1 MKRLIKIS
9 KILQLFSFKFLHKT
23 FRWNLKDLIK
33 AITGALIY
41 ALAINLFI
49 VPNSLYNGGIL
60 GISQLLRTIITTTF
74 NLDLAIDIAGIINFI
89 INIPLLFIAY
99 KVISKTFFGR
109 TVVCVIFTT
118 IFLTVIP
125 IPEKALIDDLLT
137 NVLIGGI
144 LCGLGSGKLLSS
156 HGSGGGTDIIGIAL
170 SMKNRNLSV
179 GKIGGTI
186 NLFIY
191 AICGILYG
199 IPTMIY
205 SIIYAVIGSLVVD
218 NTHEQNVVSYVMI
231 FTKKMPDTITEFIQK
246 ELNRDATVWEG
257 TGAYN
262 KTKTYIC
269 YSALSKYEVQKLE
282 RNIKHLDKD
291 AFMIKNEGVG
301 VDGNFQKYLVN

>member
-1 MKRLIKIS
+1 MKKID
-9 KILQLFSFKFLHKT
+9 QFLHKT

-41 ALAINLFI
+41 ALAINIFI
-49 VPNSLYNGGIL
+49 VPNFLYNGGIL

-74 NLDLAIDIAGIINFI
+74 NLDLNIDIAGIINFI

-109 TVVCVIFTT
+109 TVVCVCFTT
-118 IFLTVIP
+118 IFLTIIP

-191 AICGILYG
+191 LICGILYG

-231 FTKKMPDTITEFIQK
+231 FTKRMPDTITEFIKK

-282 RNIKHLDKD
+282 RNIKHLDKE

>member
-1 MKRLIKIS
+1 MKKID
-9 KILQLFSFKFLHKT
+9 KFLHKT
-23 FRWNLKDLIK
+23 FRWNLKDLVK

-74 NLDLAIDIAGIINFI
+74 NLDLNIDIAGIINFI

-109 TVVCVIFTT
+109 TVICVCFTT
-118 IFLTVIP
+118 IFLTLIP

-191 AICGILYG
+191 AVCGILYG

-218 NTHEQNVVSYVMI
+218 NTHEQNVVSYVMV
-231 FTKKMPDTITEFIQK
+231 FTKKMPDTITDFIQK

-282 RNIKHLDKD
+282 RNIKYLDKD
-291 AFMIKNEGVG
+291 AFMIKNEGIG
-301 VDGNFQKYLVN
+301 VDGNFQKHLVN

>member
-1 MKRLIKIS
+1 MKKID
-9 KILQLFSFKFLHKT
+9 KFLHKT
-23 FRWNLKDLIK
+23 FRWNLKDLVK

-74 NLDLAIDIAGIINFI
+74 NLDLNIDIAGIINFI

-109 TVVCVIFTT
+109 TVICVCFTT
-118 IFLTVIP
+118 IFLTLIP

-191 AICGILYG
+191 AVCGILYG

-218 NTHEQNVVSYVMI
+218 NTHEQNVVSYVMV
-231 FTKKMPDTITEFIQK
+231 FTKKMPDTITDFIQK

-282 RNIKHLDKD
+282 RNIKYLDKD

-301 VDGNFQKYLVN
+301 VDGNFEKHLVN

>member
-1 MKRLIKIS
+1 MKKID
-9 KILQLFSFKFLHKT
+9 QFLHKT

-41 ALAINLFI
+41 ALAINIFI

-74 NLDLAIDIAGIINFI
+74 NLDLNIDIAGIINFI

-109 TVVCVIFTT
+109 TVVCVCFTT
-118 IFLTVIP
+118 IFLTIIP

-137 NVLIGGI
+137 NALIGGI

-191 AICGILYG
+191 VICGILYG

-231 FTKKMPDTITEFIQK
+231 FTKKMPDTITEFIKK

-282 RNIKHLDKD
+282 RNIKHLDKE

>member
-1 MKRLIKIS
+1 MIKIDN
-9 KILQLFSFKFLHKT
+9 FLNKT
-23 FRWNLKDLIK
+23 FKWNLKDLIK

-60 GISQLLRTIITTTF
+60 GISQLLRTVITTTF
-74 NLDLAIDIAGIINFI
+74 NLDLVIDISGIINFL

-99 KVISKTFFGR
+99 KTISKTFFGR
-109 TVVCVIFTT
+109 TVICVCFTT
-118 IFLTVIP
+118 LFLTVIP
-125 IPEKALIDDLLT
+125 IPNKPLIADLLT

-144 LCGLGSGKLLSS
+144 LCGIGSGKLLSS

-170 SMKNRNLSV
+170 SMRNRKLSV

-218 NTHEQNVVSYVMI
+218 NTHEQNIISYVMI
-231 FTKKMPDTITEFIQK
+231 FTKKEPEKIVEYIKK

-257 TGAYN
+257 TGAYD

-269 YSALSKYEVQKLE
+269 YSALSKYESQRLE
-282 RNIKHLDKD
+282 RNIKYLDKD
-291 AFMIKNEGVG
+291 AFLIKNEGIG
-301 VDGNFQKYLVN
+301 VDGKFDKHLVN

>member
-1 MKRLIKIS
+1 MKNIDKL
-9 KILQLFSFKFLHKT
+9 LHKT
-23 FRWNLKDLIK
+23 FRWNSKDLIK

-60 GISQLLRTIITTTF
+60 GISQLLRTIIIETF
-74 NLDLAIDIAGIINFI
+74 NLELTFDFAGIINFL
-89 INIPLLFIAY
+89 INVPLLFIAY
-99 KVISKTFFGR
+99 KMISKTFFGR
-109 TVVCVIFTT
+109 TVICVIFTT
-118 IFLTVIP
+118 IFLTIIP

-205 SIIYAVIGSLVVD
+205 SIIYAVIGSLIVD
-218 NTHEQNVVSYVMI
+218 NTHEQNIISYVMI
-231 FTKKMPDTITEFIQK
+231 FTKKYPEVITDYIQN
-246 ELNRDATVWEG
+246 ELNRDATICEG
-257 TGAYN
+257 TGAHN

-282 RNIKHLDKD
+282 RNIKLLDKD

-301 VDGNFQKYLVN
+301 VDGNFQKHLIN

>member
-1 MKRLIKIS
+1 MKKID
-9 KILQLFSFKFLHKT
+9 KFLHKT
-23 FRWNLKDLIK
+23 FRWNLKDLVK

-60 GISQLLRTIITTTF
+60 GISQLLRTIIITTF
-74 NLDLAIDIAGIINFI
+74 NLDLNIDIAGIINFI

-109 TVVCVIFTT
+109 TVICVCFTT
-118 IFLTVIP
+118 IFLTLIP

-191 AICGILYG
+191 AVCGILYG

-218 NTHEQNVVSYVMI
+218 NTHEQNVVSYVMV
-231 FTKKMPDTITEFIQK
+231 FTKKMPDTITDFIQK

-301 VDGNFQKYLVN
+301 VDGNFEKHLVN

>member
-1 MKRLIKIS
+1 MKNID
-9 KILQLFSFKFLHKT
+9 KFLHKT
-23 FRWNLKDLIK
+23 FRWNLKDIIK

-60 GISQLLRTIITTTF
+60 GISQLIRTFTVTTF
-74 NLDLAIDIAGIINFI
+74 NLDLTIDIAGLINFI

-99 KVISKTFFGR
+99 KKISKTFFGR
-109 TVVCVIFTT
+109 TVICVCFSTL
-118 IFLTVIP
+118 FLTIIP

-179 GKIGGTI
+179 GKIGATI
-186 NLFIY
+186 NMFIY
-191 AICGILYG
+191 VICGLLYG

-205 SIIYAVIGSLVVD
+205 SVIYAVVGSLVVD
-218 NTHEQNVVSYVMI
+218 NTHEQNIISYVMI
-231 FTKKMPDTITEFIQK
+231 FTKKNPDIITDYIKE

-282 RNIKHLDKD
+282 RNIKTLDKD

-301 VDGNFQKYLVN
+301 VDGNFKKYLAN

>member
-1 MKRLIKIS
+1 MKKID
-9 KILQLFSFKFLHKT
+9 KFLHKT
-23 FRWNLKDLIK
+23 FRWNLKDLVK

-74 NLDLAIDIAGIINFI
+74 NLDLNIDIAGIINFI

-109 TVVCVIFTT
+109 TVICVCFTT
-118 IFLTVIP
+118 IFLTLIP

-191 AICGILYG
+191 TVCGILYG

-218 NTHEQNVVSYVMI
+218 NTHEQNVVSYVMV
-231 FTKKMPDTITEFIQK
+231 FTKKMPDTITDFIQK

-282 RNIKHLDKD
+282 RNIKRLDKD
-291 AFMIKNEGVG
+291 AFMIKNEGIG
-301 VDGNFQKYLVN
+301 VDGNFQKHLVN

>member
-1 MKRLIKIS
+1 MKKID
-9 KILQLFSFKFLHKT
+9 KFLHKT
-23 FRWNLKDLIK
+23 FRWNLKDLVK

-74 NLDLAIDIAGIINFI
+74 NLDLNIDIAGIINFI

-109 TVVCVIFTT
+109 TVICVCFTT
-118 IFLTVIP
+118 IFLTLIP

-191 AICGILYG
+191 TVCGILYG

-218 NTHEQNVVSYVMI
+218 NTHEQNVVSYVMV
-231 FTKKMPDTITEFIQK
+231 FTKKMPDTITDFIQK

-282 RNIKHLDKD
+282 REIKNLDKD
-291 AFMIKNEGVG
+291 AFMIKNEGIG
-301 VDGNFQKYLVN
+301 VDGNFQKHLVN

>member
-1 MKRLIKIS
+1 MKNID
-9 KILQLFSFKFLHKT
+9 KFLHKT

-60 GISQLLRTIITTTF
+60 GISQLLRTVIIETF
-74 NLDLAIDIAGIINFI
+74 NLELTFDFAGIINFL
-89 INIPLLFIAY
+89 INVPLLFVAY
-99 KVISKTFFGR
+99 KMISKTFFGR
-109 TVVCVIFTT
+109 TVICVIFTT
-118 IFLTVIP
+118 IFLTIIP

-205 SIIYAVIGSLVVD
+205 SIIYAVIGSLIVD
-218 NTHEQNVVSYVMI
+218 NTHEQNIISYVMI
-231 FTKKMPDTITEFIQK
+231 FTKKYPEVITDYIQN
-246 ELNRDATVWEG
+246 ELNRDATIWEG
-257 TGAYN
+257 TGAHN

-282 RNIKHLDKD
+282 RNIKLLDKD

-301 VDGNFQKYLVN
+301 VDGNFQKHLIN

>member
-1 MKRLIKIS
+1 MKKID
-9 KILQLFSFKFLHKT
+9 QFLHKT

-41 ALAINLFI
+41 ALAINIFI

-74 NLDLAIDIAGIINFI
+74 NLDLNIDIAGIINFI

-99 KVISKTFFGR
+99 KVINKTFFGR
-109 TVVCVIFTT
+109 TVVCVCFTT
-118 IFLTVIP
+118 IFLTIIP

-191 AICGILYG
+191 VICGILYG

-231 FTKKMPDTITEFIQK
+231 FTKKMPDTITDFIQK

-282 RNIKHLDKD
+282 RNIKHLDKE